1 MTFRNWTED
10 EIKCLR
16 IMFERNVPRKI
27 MAAKLDRK
35 ETAVNRMLSR
45 MGVTKINHYTV
56 KGHIVTFE
64 QRRMAEDAGLSWD
77 AVQTRIMR
85 GMPVEQ
91 AISEPMKSDR
101 SASDVDELTP
111 EEIEMIIGRMKYM
124 NMTEAKD
131 NPFQPT
137 VPMMKKM
144 KQHGIHVDDI
154 KAVKC

>member
-1 MTFRNWTED
+1 MTIRNWTED

-45 MGVTKINHYTV
+45 MGVTKIDHYTV

-101 SASDVDELTP
+101 NASDVDELTP

-144 KQHGIHVDDI
+144 EQHGIHVDDI
-154 KAVKC
+154 KAVEC

>member
-1 MTFRNWTED
+1 MTIRNWTED

-27 MAAKLDRK
+27 MATKLDRK

-101 SASDVDELTP
+101 STSDVDELTP
-111 EEIEMIIGRMKYM
+111 GEIEMIIGRMKYM

-144 KQHGIHVDDI
+144 EQHGIHVDDI
-154 KAVKC
+154 KAVEC